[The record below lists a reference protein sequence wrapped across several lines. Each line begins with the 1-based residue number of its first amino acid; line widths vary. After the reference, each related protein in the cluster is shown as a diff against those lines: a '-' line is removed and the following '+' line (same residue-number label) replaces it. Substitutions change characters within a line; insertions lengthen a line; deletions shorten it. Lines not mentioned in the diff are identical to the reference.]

1 MSDATPE
8 HAAGA
13 VAAVNLKLPPY
24 WPTDPDLW
32 FAQVEAQFAT
42 RGITTQKTKYE
53 YLVASLPPEYATQ
66 VRDLILHAPETTPY
80 DTLKQQLIART
91 AIPQQRRLHQLF
103 HSTEL
108 GDQRPT
114 QLLRRMQQL
123 LGHDAI
129 SADSTLLRELFLR
142 RLPANV
148 RIVLASSGV
157 DKTLQELAEVSDR
170 VVAAASQ
177 AIAVIALSQPTEI
190 EKLHSEIAQL
200 RETVLLCHRLHP
212 GKWLGNNLHTEPPD
226 LALLLLIVDLVC
238 TLHLPLN
245 VPTSAGTMLASATE
259 HAKVHPHVHIRE
271 MRGPARKGD

>member
-1 MSDATPE
+1 MSVSDATPE
-8 HAAGA
+8 RAAGA

-123 LGHDAI
+123 LGHDAT
-129 SADSTLLRELFLR
+129 SADSTLLRELFLQ

-157 DKTLQELAEVSDR
+157 DKTLQELAELGDR
-170 VVAAASQ
+170 VIAAASP
-177 AIAVIALSQPTEI
+177 AIAGIAPSQPTEI
-190 EKLHSEIAQL
+190 EKLRSEIAQL
-200 RETVLLCHRLHP
+200 RETVSAVSSPAPRQMPRQQSPYRASRPRSPSPHRQPRLHSP
-212 GKWLGNNLHTEPPD
+212 PPSQRSHVCWYHARFGN
-226 LALLLLIVDLVC
+226 
-238 TLHLPLN
+238 
-245 VPTSAGTMLASATE
+245 
-259 HAKVHPHVHIRE
+259 R
-271 MRGPARKGD
+271 ARKCTPPCSYSGNERAST